1 MIKALPKQIKYAY
14 FASIMMT
21 QKSIVVIYGYLVIH
35 IYSIMNNCRVL
46 KYIDIEENM

>member
-1 MIKALPKQIKYAY
+1 
-14 FASIMMT
+14 MT
-21 QKSIVVIYGYLVIH
+21 QKAIAEIYGYILIH